1 MQLYSRLP
9 DCLQGCVNEYLTD
22 VFAMVQQ
29 IVNDEYFR
37 EYVALNTERI
47 KRMMENWSKRD
58 LGFVLNAILTT
69 NTTHQRCF
77 KLVCYLQ
84 DVDTWVYES
93 AKLPQMRDDVITY
106 IGHRAELPDCPKILA
121 LTGSRRYNGHFY
133 NYLNFHDVV
142 IKDEHRSPIRV
153 YGAYQA
159 LEAFDAKLQER
170 VTQMCIR
177 RGLISKPKTKSNKNK
192 NRVENC

>member
-1 MQLYSRLP
+1 MSITLYNRLP
-9 DCLQGCVNEYLTD
+9 DCLQNYVNEYLTE
-22 VFAMVQQ
+22 VFAEVQQ
-29 IVNDEYFR
+29 FVNDKYFR
-37 EYVALNTERI
+37 EYVASNTERI

-58 LGFVLNAILTT
+58 LGFVLNAILAT

-77 KLVCYLQ
+77 ILDCYLQ
-84 DVDTWVYES
+84 DVDTWVYDS

-133 NYLNFHDVV
+133 NYLNFNDVV
-142 IKDEHRSPIRV
+142 IKDEPRSPFRV

-159 LEAFDAKLQER
+159 LEAFDAKLQEKT
-170 VTQMCIR
+170 TQMCIR
-177 RGLISKPKTKSNKNK
+177 RGLISKPKTNKK
-192 NRVENC
+192 

>member
-1 MQLYSRLP
+1 MSMQLYSRLP

-84 DVDTWVYES
+84 DVDSWVYES

-106 IGHRAELPDCPKILA
+106 IGHRAELPECERILA

-142 IKDEHRSPIRV
+142 IKDEPRSPIRV

-159 LEAFDAKLQER
+159 LEAFDAKIQDR

-177 RGLISKPKTKSNKNK
+177 RGLISKPKTKSNKK
-192 NRVENC
+192 